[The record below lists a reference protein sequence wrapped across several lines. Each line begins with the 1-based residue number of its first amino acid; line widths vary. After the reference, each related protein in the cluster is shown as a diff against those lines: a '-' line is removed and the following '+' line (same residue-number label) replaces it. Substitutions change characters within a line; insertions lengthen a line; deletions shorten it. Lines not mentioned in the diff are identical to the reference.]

1 MNTIVNFVRKLIN
14 RIIYLKQNIEL
25 YVARH
30 TLCSS
35 KAVFLKLCETAA
47 R

>member
-1 MNTIVNFVRKLIN
+1 VRIGEKRGHISKSRLVIDELPLI
-14 RIIYLKQNIEL
+14 
-25 YVARH
+25 H
-30 TLCSS
+30 TCF